1 MAEMKSLAE
10 RRRLRSMYRGLY
22 VAWIGNKIVAH
33 GKDLRRVVE
42 EARKHGDHP
51 LIDKVEKKG
60 VRVV

>member
-1 MAEMKSLAE
+1 MAEIKSLAE

-33 GKDLRRVVE
+33 GKNLKNVVE
-42 EARKHGDHP
+42 EAKKHGDHP
-51 LIDKVEKKG
+51 VIDKVEKEG